1 MPALGTPWR
10 QGTGDSFP
18 IPVDADGRRDGPA
31 LSLRSVAHLPFW
43 ATNVDT
49 NTDRVTTFLAAHPG
63 TFFCNACLRIE
74 VPVPKPIKVN
84 QLIRALHG
92 VTPYRSGRVVCF
104 SCGEVRECIAYGSSV
119 QVTGRSPSSRHLSA
133 KYCASISQ

>member
-31 LSLRSVAHLPFW
+31 LSLRSVAHLPFR

-49 NTDRVTTFLAAHPG
+49 KTDRVTTFLAAHAG
-63 TFFCNACLRIE
+63 TFFCNACLSIE
-74 VPVPKPIKVN
+74 VQVPKPIKVN

-92 VTPYRSGRVVCF
+92 VNPYRSGRVVCF

-119 QVTGRSPSSRHLSA
+119 QVTERSPSSRHLSA